1 MAVLLPHLS
10 ATALDYKKW
19 HDTCAIFA
27 PFAHEPW
34 AMLLDSAAAKH
45 PDSRYDILLRQPVKT
60 FVGEEQTHGQPFA
73 ELEKWLAQNPAPT
86 LPKEFS
92 DLPFQGGIAGL
103 FGYDLGRTL
112 EAIPEIAKADIA
124 IPDIA
129 VGLYLNALIIDHKR
143 QQVVAIHPTNT
154 KITPAEYWAAPAAAN
169 DQQSN
174 ENFTLT
180 TPWQSNMSAA
190 EYTQRITRI
199 HEYLRAGDCYQI
211 NLAQRFAAEF
221 IGDPWQAYIA
231 LREANQAPFSAW
243 LNVPGGVVL
252 SLSPERFLQT
262 DSNGMVET
270 RPIKGTRPRSQD
282 IQKDKSAADAL
293 LMSAKDQAENLMIVD
308 LLRNDLSRVCA
319 AGSVSVPE
327 LFKIESFNAVHHL
340 VSTVRGKLAPT
351 QTPLSLL
358 AAAFPGGSITGA
370 PKIRAMQII
379 EELEPHRRSVYCGSI
394 GYFSF
399 HGHSDTSITIRT
411 LCCTTSNATKHMY
424 CWAGGGIVMDS
435 NADAEYQET
444 FDKVAQILPVL
455 SALGGENRLSAQT
468 ARIDASEPNAKT
480 RQEH

>member
-1 MAVLLPHLS
+1 MSVLHQQLI
-10 ATALDYKKW
+10 ATALNYDKW

-34 AMLLDSAAAKH
+34 AMLLDSAGAKH
-45 PDSRYDILLRQPVKT
+45 PDSRYDILLRQPNKT
-60 FVGEEQTHGQPFA
+60 FVGNEQSAGQPFA
-73 ELEKWLAQNPAPT
+73 ELEQWLAQNPAAI
-86 LPKEFS
+86 LPNEFT

-112 EAIPEIAKADIA
+112 EAIPEISKADIT

-129 VGLYLNALIIDHKR
+129 VGLYLNALVIDHKCR
-143 QQVVAIHPTNT
+143 RVVAIHPTGLNLA
-154 KITPAEYWAAPAAAN
+154 PEEYWAAPATAITPETNAN
-169 DQQSN
+169 
-174 ENFTLT
+174 FRLT
-180 TPWQSNMSAA
+180 TPWQSNMSAT
-190 EYTQRITRI
+190 EYTQRINRV

-211 NLAQRFAAEF
+211 NLAQRFSAEF
-221 IGDPWQAYIA
+221 IGNPWQAYLA
-231 LREANQAPFSAW
+231 LRKANQAPFSAW
-243 LNVPGGVVL
+243 LNIPGGVVL

-262 DSNGMVET
+262 HSDGTVET
-270 RPIKGTRPRSQD
+270 RPIKGTRPRSANSEE
-282 IQKDKSAADAL
+282 DKSAADAL
-293 LMSAKDQAENLMIVD
+293 VMSAKDRAENLMIVD

-340 VSTVRGKLAPT
+340 VSTIRGKLAAGH
-351 QTPLSLL
+351 TPLSLL

-394 GYFSF
+394 GYFSL

-411 LCCTTSNATKHMY
+411 LCCTNKNDTEKQIF
-424 CWAGGGIVMDS
+424 CWAGGGIVIDS

-444 FDKVAQILPVL
+444 LDKVAQILPIL
-455 SALGGENRLSAQT
+455 TNLGATEELIAARANETTGNPNIGT
-468 ARIDASEPNAKT
+468 ASN
-480 RQEH
+480 

>member
-1 MAVLLPHLS
+1 MACLHPQLT
-10 ATALDYKKW
+10 ATSLDYEEW
-19 HDTCAIFA
+19 CDTCAIFA

-34 AMLLDSAAAKH
+34 AMLLDSAGATH

-60 FVGEEQTHGQPFA
+60 FVGDEKTSDNPFT
-73 ELEKWLAQNPAPT
+73 ELAKWLAETPASE
-86 LPKEFS
+86 LPEAYA

-103 FGYDLGRTL
+103 FGYDIGRTL

-129 VGLYLNALIIDHKR
+129 VGLYCNALVIDHKR
-143 QQVVAIHPTNT
+143 QRVIAIHPTDT
-154 KITPAEYWAAPAAAN
+154 EISPSEYWGMPEAIPEVTAN
-169 DQQSN
+169 ATPETKSTRLG
-174 ENFTLT
+174 NFRLH

-190 EYTQRITRI
+190 EYTQRINRI

-211 NLAQRFAAEF
+211 NLAQRFTADF
-221 IGDPWQAYIA
+221 TGDPWQAYLA
-231 LREANQAPFSAW
+231 LRRANQAPFSAW

-262 DSNGMVET
+262 HPDGTVET
-270 RPIKGTRPRSQD
+270 RPIKGTRPRSVN
-282 IQKDKSAADAL
+282 AAEDRFAAEAL
-293 LMSAKDQAENLMIVD
+293 LMSAKDRAENLMIVD

-319 AGSVSVPE
+319 PGTVAVPE

-340 VSTVRGKLAPT
+340 VSTVRGKLAPA

-394 GYFSF
+394 GYFSL

-411 LCCTTSNATKHMY
+411 LCCVDASEEAVNKIY
-424 CWAGGGIVMDS
+424 CWAGGGIVIDS
-435 NADAEYQET
+435 NAEAEYQET
-444 FDKVAQILPVL
+444 LDKVAQILPVL
-455 SALGGENRLSAQT
+455 TNLGSINETEESKRAL
-468 ARIDASEPNAKT
+468 
-480 RQEH
+480 